1 MQTRNKY
8 SGLTTELQQLQP
20 VGSHLGS
27 HHPDAALLA
36 LVFVALCAFG
46 EL

>member
-1 MQTRNKY
+1 MQTKNKY

-20 VGSHLGS
+20 VGSH
-27 HHPDAALLA
+27 HPDAALLV